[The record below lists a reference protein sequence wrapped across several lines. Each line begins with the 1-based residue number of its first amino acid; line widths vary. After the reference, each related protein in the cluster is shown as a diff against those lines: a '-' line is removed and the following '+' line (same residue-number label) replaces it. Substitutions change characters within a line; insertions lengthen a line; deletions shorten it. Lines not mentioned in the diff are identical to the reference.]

1 MAGLYESTGRYA
13 EAETLYKQASD
24 ILIKQTES
32 NFANLSE
39 KEKGLFFQTFSNN
52 FEVYNSFTLRAYRQI
67 PAFTGWLYDN
77 TLVIKGLLLQ
87 SSQKMRQAILSS
99 GDEVLKKQ
107 FADWQAK
114 KNLLAQAY
122 HLPIAEREKRGI
134 KTEQVET
141 EGNELEKLLS
151 LRASQLPNLSGFENL
166 TGLKPSTWQ
175 DVQKKLKAGEAAIE
189 IIRTRYFD
197 NQWTDSVLYIAL
209 IVRPETQGQPEMLVI
224 PNGNDLENKVFQYY
238 RNCIQYRRPD
248 TRSFAHYW
256 QPLAE
261 KLAGV
266 RKAYLAADGVY
277 LQLSLPALLNPVTN
291 RYLIEEIDVHLLGS
305 TRDLLRPTR
314 PPRATEAALLL
325 GRPAY
330 DLGLARHQSLSQHY
344 PPTTRSGEETIAYYT
359 VGERLAN
366 ITWNDLPATETE
378 VREIRTQLL
387 AAGQAATLYLGENAV
402 EEVIKNARNPR
413 ILHLATHGF
422 FFTPKAKVRVDTTQ
436 RMESID
442 LDIDFGSGRGF
453 ELSASGS
460 KAGPPSAKQEAML
473 RSGVVLTGVS
483 TYYRQPEAY
492 QGKGIEDGLLTAYEA
507 QNLHLDETELVVLSA
522 CQTGEGEVQ
531 NGEGVYGLQR
541 GFQQAG
547 ARAVLMSMWSVAD
560 EATQRLMGLFYENW
574 LGKKQSKREAFK
586 NAQLAL
592 KAEYPE
598 PFFWGAF
605 VMVGE

>member
-1 MAGLYESTGRYA
+1 MVVL
-13 EAETLYKQASD
+13 
-24 ILIKQTES
+24 S
-32 NFANLSE
+32 NG
-39 KEKGLFFQTFSNN
+39 K
-52 FEVYNSFTLRAYRQI
+52 
-67 PAFTGWLYDN
+67 
-77 TLVIKGLLLQ
+77 
-87 SSQKMRQAILSS
+87 
-99 GDEVLKKQ
+99 
-107 FADWQAK
+107 
-114 KNLLAQAY
+114 
-122 HLPIAEREKRGI
+122 
-134 KTEQVET
+134 
-141 EGNELEKLLS
+141 ELEESYFKEYRKFFS
-151 LRASQLPNLSGFENL
+151 KRFYR
-166 TGLKPSTWQ
+166 
-175 DVQKKLKAGEAAIE
+175 E
-189 IIRTRYFD
+189 IDRVSYSR
-197 NQWTDSVLYIAL
+197 
-209 IVRPETQGQPEMLVI
+209 
-224 PNGNDLENKVFQYY
+224 
-238 RNCIQYRRPD
+238 
-248 TRSFAHYW
+248 YW

-266 RKAYLAADGVY
+266 RKVYLAADGVY
-277 LQLSLPALLNPVTN
+277 LQLSLPALLNPATN
-291 RYLIEEIDVHLLGS
+291 RYLMEEIDVHLLGS
-305 TRDLLRPTR
+305 TRDLVRPAR
-314 PPRATEAALLL
+314 PPRPTEAALLL
-325 GRPAY
+325 GRPTY
-330 DLGLARHQSLSQHY
+330 DLGLARHQSRSQDY
-344 PPTTRSGEETIAYYT
+344 QATTRSGEETVAYYT
-359 VGERLAN
+359 VGERLAK

-378 VREIRTQLL
+378 VRAIRTQLL

-402 EEVIKNARNPR
+402 EEAIKNARNPR
-413 ILHLATHGF
+413 LLHLATHGF
-422 FFTPKAKVRVDTTQ
+422 FFTPKIKERVDTTQ

-442 LDIDFGSGRGF
+442 LDLDLGSGRGF